1 MQKIIGILD
10 ILCSV
15 LESFWIFLLI
25 DVIFA
30 RQNAKNIWSRYKGAV
45 KFVCVLVSSG
55 IVIIA
60 NQIALVSP
68 YTVFIWAT
76 IVVVCSCQLWQC
88 DFMEALGV
96 VGMYTFLLFI
106 FSNIVIAVVNGL
118 GGERLLYKVTAAY
131 GIYRLYFLLIYHII
145 WGMLNLLLYHLLRK
159 IKLYLVGAQ
168 YFGAVLLVGAGGSAY
183 FAMQLLKSFRLQINL
198 AWYIFLGF
206 VLSLLYGVYLRQRNL
221 EYQFEIQAVTS
232 HNKLLEENY
241 KQLSDYYHENAKL
254 YHDINRHFRILHQM
268 LENGEEQKAVAYLE
282 KIVTPIK
289 QSRIPLRSGV
299 DILDVV
305 FWEMEKK
312 ADAKK
317 LKISFSLGLLPT
329 KMSIEKE
336 DLCILFANLL
346 DNAIEAAN
354 TQVIF
359 EVKQVQKMMA
369 IIVKNDYVN
378 KPQMRNGKFVTTKAD
393 KSKHGFGTRII
404 KQVVQKYDG
413 DIQYSV
419 EADSVC
425 VEIMLS
431 DMA

>member
-1 MQKIIGILD
+1 M
-10 ILCSV
+10 
-15 LESFWIFLLI
+15 
-25 DVIFA
+25 
-30 RQNAKNIWSRYKGAV
+30 
-45 KFVCVLVSSG
+45 
-55 IVIIA
+55 
-60 NQIALVSP
+60 
-68 YTVFIWAT
+68 
-76 IVVVCSCQLWQC
+76 
-88 DFMEALGV
+88 
-96 VGMYTFLLFI
+96 
-106 FSNIVIAVVNGL
+106 
-118 GGERLLYKVTAAY
+118 
-131 GIYRLYFLLIYHII
+131 
-145 WGMLNLLLYHLLRK
+145 
-159 IKLYLVGAQ
+159 
-168 YFGAVLLVGAGGSAY
+168 SACP
-183 FAMQLLKSFRLQINL
+183 
-198 AWYIFLGF
+198 
-206 VLSLLYGVYLRQRNL
+206 
-221 EYQFEIQAVTS
+221 
-232 HNKLLEENY
+232 LLEENY
-241 KQLSDYYHENAKL
+241 KQLSDYYRENAKL

-268 LENGEEQKAVAYLE
+268 LKNGEEQKAVAYLE

-329 KMSIEKE
+329 KMSIGKE

-393 KSKHGFGTRII
+393 KSKHGFGTKII